1 MKTHLLYL
9 GLDVHADSITIA
21 LAEDGRD
28 GEVRL
33 YGKVSHDLHAL
44 DKVLAK
50 LGHPH
55 VELRVCYEA
64 GPCGHV
70 LVRPAPMCSG
80 IQNVPLL
87 GQGEGPGQG
96 PGIRNRSF

>member
-44 DKVLAK
+44 DNSGENL
-50 LGHPH
+50 H
-55 VELRVCYEA
+55 
-64 GPCGHV
+64 
-70 LVRPAPMCSG
+70 APLDFR
-80 IQNVPLL
+80 QPY
-87 GQGEGPGQG
+87 Q
-96 PGIRNRSF
+96 R